1 MSEFECNVKDLEE
14 PSIPKNNQDNDI
26 KKINEEIPTELNT
39 IYQQKPQI
47 EDSPGSVRSIKREK
61 NDVSNYKTV
70 KPTKTDN
77 NSLVKDTTIRIILND
92 IKDKKNHRMIMV
104 ILFSYIILNSS
115 QVYKIFNDM
124 FPYLMESINQ
134 VNIKGQLVI
143 AMLISL
149 AVIISK
155 SSLLN
160 QP

>member
-39 IYQQKPQI
+39 IYQKKPQI
-47 EDSPGSVRSIKREK
+47 EDSPGSVRGIKREK

>member
-134 VNIKGQLVI
+134 VNIKGQFVI